1 MSTEEAGR
9 PAPSAEG
16 MLAALVFAV
25 VSLLLAATLPWDR
38 LGTPPG
44 NGAGSSSSRPAG
56 RP

>member
-1 MSTEEAGR
+1 MSTEDAGR

-38 LGTPPG
+38 LGAP
-44 NGAGSSSSRPAG
+44 AGTSAGPSSSRAAG